1 MGGGLFAQG
10 PQVKKLNL
18 NAIRTDGGT
27 QPRERINMDVVGDYA
42 EAIKVGIEF
51 PPVIVFHD
59 GAEYWLADGFHRFHA
74 HKQAGKASIEAE
86 VRAGTL
92 LDAKLLAVG
101 ANGSHGLRRTNDD
114 KRRAVQMVLDEPA
127 WKDWSDRNIAEACG
141 VSAPFV
147 ASIRRPPPLPKKE
160 APQAESAASP
170 VDKRKPFT
178 PKSAAQAKRAP
189 WEKAPEPVAPES
201 SDAFDGFDPIA
212 ELETTQKLL
221 EAADKRIEALTTDD
235 TKAELAKQIGIR
247 QGIEAR
253 LSLEMEKVAQLQ
265 KELDA
270 YGRWFAELRKA
281 SGLEKRSEITR
292 LVRESANARSAAV

>member
-1 MGGGLFAQG
+1 
-10 PQVKKLNL
+10 
-18 NAIRTDGGT
+18 
-27 QPRERINMDVVGDYA
+27 
-42 EAIKVGIEF
+42 
-51 PPVIVFHD
+51 
-59 GAEYWLADGFHRFHA
+59 
-74 HKQAGKASIEAE
+74 
-86 VRAGTL
+86 
-92 LDAKLLAVG
+92 
-101 ANGSHGLRRTNDD
+101 
-114 KRRAVQMVLDEPA
+114 
-127 WKDWSDRNIAEACG
+127 
-141 VSAPFV
+141 
-147 ASIRRPPPLPKKE
+147 
-160 APQAESAASP
+160 